1 MSFIKFS
8 EYFDNKKKEKS
19 KPDDLAKDLNLDMA
33 KGNKDP
39 MKPVKDNYEK
49 TLADKTKIPTY
60 PKTPEKNIN
69 KNLGYDVPKPVK
81 ASPNPYMATAKQ
93 PSAKELEKGLGN
105 IGDKNNVLG
114 FNELTSLD
122 NESFIEATKNLSTKD
137 FINNMV
143 NEHCGCENDV
153 APHVVSYY
161 AGAGHPDPIQAIQY
175 LVYVM
180 DKNPH
185 ILRALMHEARRK
197 GCFGKMCKAMM
208 KFPEFNEIASM
219 HHDEDEDH
227 EEHEEHHHHD
237 EDEGDKN
244 IDTSEKDVSDITT
257 IIEDPEEGDEEEMD
271 SKSMMKKSKKN

>member
-1 MSFIKFS
+1 MRFIKFS

-19 KPDDLAKDLNLDMA
+19 KPDNLAKDLGLDIA
-33 KGNKDP
+33 KGDKDT
-39 MKPVKDNYEK
+39 MKLAKDNYEK
-49 TLADKTKIPTY
+49 TLSDKTKIPTY

-69 KNLGYDVPKPVK
+69 KKLGYDVPKSVK
-81 ASPNPYMATAKQ
+81 ANPIPYMANAKQ

-105 IGDKNNVLG
+105 VGDKDNILG

-122 NESFIEATKNLSTKD
+122 NESFVEATKNLSTKD

-180 DKNPH
+180 NKNPH

-197 GCFGKMCKAMM
+197 GCFGKMCKEMM
-208 KFPEFNEIASM
+208 KFPEFSKIQSEPQEE
-219 HHDEDEDH
+219 DEKFYDDEEKHGEEDH
-227 EEHEEHHHHD
+227 EDVVATIEEPKSEEEPE
-237 EDEGDKN
+237 EDE
-244 IDTSEKDVSDITT
+244 
-257 IIEDPEEGDEEEMD
+257 IEQLQR
-271 SKSMMKKSKKN
+271 MKKSKKK

>member
-1 MSFIKFS
+1 MRFTKFS

-19 KPDDLAKDLNLDMA
+19 KPDNLAKDLGLDIA
-33 KGNKDP
+33 TGDKDP
-39 MKPVKDNYEK
+39 YKPVKDNYEK

-81 ASPNPYMATAKQ
+81 SSPNPYMAGNKQ
-93 PSAKELEKGLGN
+93 PSSKELDKGLGN
-105 IGDKNNVLG
+105 VGDKDNVLG
-114 FNELTSLD
+114 FNELTSMD

-143 NEHCGCENDV
+143 SEHCGCENDV

-185 ILRALMHEARRK
+185 ILRALVHEARRK

-208 KFPEFNEIASM
+208 KFPEFAKISSEPDAEETHHEEYLDNEIEHGEKDHEDVVATIEEPKNAQVQE
-219 HHDEDEDH
+219 EDE
-227 EEHEEHHHHD
+227 
-237 EDEGDKN
+237 
-244 IDTSEKDVSDITT
+244 
-257 IIEDPEEGDEEEMD
+257 IEQLQ
-271 SKSMMKKSKKN
+271 KMKKSKKK